1 MLYDVMLVLLCF
13 VHIFSLNLLDIPQNL
28 PGILQLVNALLL
40 KRLERGICGMTT
52 NRVSG
57 ANMLAKSHQNYFEQ
71 LNSPLYRN
79 APNHPCTCN
88 LPTLQ

>member
-1 MLYDVMLVLLCF
+1 LLVDLPPAAGIDSDFWNSIWMLYDVLLVLLCF

-52 NRVSG
+52 DRVSG
-57 ANMLAKSHQNYFEQ
+57 TKEYVGQKPPKL
-71 LNSPLYRN
+71 L
-79 APNHPCTCN
+79 
-88 LPTLQ
+88 

>member
-52 NRVSG
+52 DRVSG
-57 ANMLAKSHQNYFEQ
+57 AKEYVGQKPPKL
-71 LNSPLYRN
+71 L
-79 APNHPCTCN
+79 
-88 LPTLQ
+88 